1 VGDGEPGPLLLVLLA
16 ANPLDGVRALGL
28 VGLGADV
35 LLGPTGAA
43 LAKLLGPSGGAL
55 LVAGAMVGWCAVPLA
70 LAAHLYRRR
79 DF

>member
-1 VGDGEPGPLLLVLLA
+1 M
-16 ANPLDGVRALGL
+16 RALGL

-43 LAKLLGPSGGAL
+43 PSRLLSPTAGGAL
-55 LVAGAMVGWCAVPLA
+55 VVASVVAWCLLPLG
-70 LAAHLYRRR
+70 LAARAFRLK